1 MLVTAIFRLRQRQIR
16 CTPKRGGAGSD
27 LACWSRCCSPPRVE
41 PLIRK
46 THFPYQWRHQIP
58 PAPDASEFSK
68 SPVGG
73 AARYHIIVAAIS
85 DSQGGAM

>member
-1 MLVTAIFRLRQRQIR
+1 VAA
-16 CTPKRGGAGSD
+16 PNS
-27 LACWSRCCSPPRVE
+27 
-41 PLIRK
+41 
-46 THFPYQWRHQIP
+46 
-58 PAPDASEFSK
+58 PAPDPSEFSK